1 MARTRTVS
9 IRGPWRGM
17 EWRETQQSDQ
27 HCQLAI
33 NVDLS
38 RGYIEPRLGFDV
50 LYNQSDQDFRGRL
63 HITDSPIGDRVL
75 LKIGYSNTDGAVLFR
90 AFGLDVAE
98 LGNEQNLD
106 TDFGDTS
113 NLDFRCSFVNITLP
127 NEAGDARFVTLV
139 FTDTSTYVYD
149 PISNT
154 APGTGGLS
162 SALRAPN
169 LAKIES
175 GGDTIRLNDK
185 NFSYYETVMGGYI
198 ATEHQGKVFRAGFK
212 RGTGVKLSNTL
223 EENQN
228 LVPES
233 IVDSTR
239 GNLIL
244 GPHHVTYSDEF
255 DPLAIQAHHVFSVEE
270 YEVITGL
277 IEFQENLVVLTDE
290 SIYMLSG
297 GTDADYQLYRV
308 AGGVGCVSHSSLVVV
323 GGSLYFL
330 GFDGIYRYTG
340 GTKAEKISTPIEEI
354 WTGRYPSS
362 YVADEVASL
371 LSELG
376 YPWRIEYRAL
386 TQSCGVHYHEADQI
400 WWTIPL
406 KGRSKSVRRS
416 FSLVLVW
423 NITNLSWTA
432 YMSNPDLL
440 GACSPIDA
448 VVDRRSGQE
457 VLYALTQA
465 DSIARYGFGAS
476 RDGADG
482 GPHKGIPMVWASV
495 RLLKGNT
502 SVSQFRPFRFRLL
515 GKGRTPGS
523 NPPRVAIT
531 GDEAAFDG
539 GSSEMTAN
547 LPTHLDPDFKV
558 GDDDTTNYFWG
569 HTGEMGELYW
579 TPVSWFTAKVDAK
592 IRSRSVMIWI
602 VDDRGA
608 QAGNNLVILQDFSFE
623 VHSGDSR

>member
-1 MARTRTVS
+1 
-9 IRGPWRGM
+9 M

-27 HCQLAI
+27 HCQLAV

-38 RGYIEPRLGFDV
+38 RGYIEPRPGFEV
-50 LYNQSDQDFRGRL
+50 LYAGGDANFRGRL

-75 LKIGYSNTDGAVLFR
+75 LKIGYSTSESATIFR
-90 AFGLDVAE
+90 AFSLDVSE

-106 TDFGDTS
+106 TAFGDMS
-113 NLDFRCSFVNITLP
+113 NPDFRCSFVNITLP

-149 PISNT
+149 PISDT

-185 NFSYYETVMGGYI
+185 NFSYYKSVMGGYI
-198 ATEHQGKVFRAGFK
+198 ATEHQGKVFRAGFA
-212 RGTGVKLSNTL
+212 RGTAVSLSSTL
-223 EENQN
+223 EQNQN

-233 IVDSTR
+233 IIDPAR
-239 GNLIL
+239 GSLTL

-290 SIYMLSG
+290 SVYMLSG

-308 AGGVGCVSHSSLVVV
+308 ASGVGCVSHSSLVVV

-354 WTGRYPSS
+354 WTGRYTST

-371 LSELG
+371 LSGLG
-376 YPWRIEYRAL
+376 YPWRIDYSAL
-386 TQSCGVHYHEADQI
+386 GQSCGVHYHEADQI
-400 WWTIPL
+400 WWTIPI
-406 KGRSKSVRRS
+406 KGMARR
-416 FSLVLVW
+416 FSLTLVW
-423 NITNLSWTA
+423 HITNLSWTVYA
-432 YMSNPDLL
+432 SNPDL
-440 GACSPIDA
+440 GGVCSPIDA
-448 VVDRRSGQE
+448 VVDRRMGKE
-457 VLYALTQA
+457 VLYSVSTV
-465 DSIARYGFGAS
+465 DSISRYGTGWSLDGTSGGAM
-476 RDGADG
+476 R
-482 GPHKGIPMVWASV
+482 GIPMVWGSA
-495 RLLKGNT
+495 RLFKGNT

-515 GKGRTPGS
+515 GKGVTPDT

-531 GDEAAFDG
+531 GDEAASDQ
-539 GSSEMTAN
+539 GSTEMAAN
-547 LPTHLDPDFKV
+547 LATHPNPGFALG
-558 GDDDTTNYFWG
+558 GDEKTNYFWG
-569 HTGEMGELYW
+569 DTGRWDTVANRAITL

-592 IRSRSVMIWI
+592 IRSRSIMIWI
-602 VDDRGA
+602 VDDRDDEDGH
-608 QAGNNLVILQDFSFE
+608 NLVTLQDFSFE